1 MITERDIREKTFAK
15 ATFGGYDMSEVDEFL
30 EEMAADAVSTQK
42 EFGTLRGKMKVLVDK
57 IEEYRS
63 TEDAMRLALVSAQK
77 VAQEVE
83 QEANEKAAAILAE
96 AQEKAD
102 AILAEANAKA
112 EEIAG
117 DLIARR
123 EMEEKRLAA
132 ASEASADYIEK
143 MLAACQKHGEF
154 LTALSAVSAEGALR
168 TAEETAEEAAEE
180 AEEAVEE
187 VVEETAEELTE
198 ELVEALPEETAP
210 AVPEPDESWAPA
222 EDVDEPTRMFR
233 F

>member
-63 TEDAMRLALVSAQK
+63 TENAMHQALVSAQK

-83 QEANEKAAAILAE
+83 AEANAKAEEILRE

-102 AILAEANAKA
+102 AIIAEANAKA

-117 DLIARR
+117 DLISRR
-123 EMEEKRLAA
+123 EMEEKRLDAA
-132 ASEASADYIEK
+132 TTASADYIEK
-143 MLAACQKHGEF
+143 MLAACRKHEEF
-154 LTALSAVSAEGALR
+154 LTALSRVAVPA
-168 TAEETAEEAAEE
+168 AEEAAEE
-180 AEEAVEE
+180 AVEEAAEEFTEAVEEAAEETAEVVEAVEEAVEE
-187 VVEETAEELTE
+187 AAPVLEEF
-198 ELVEALPEETAP
+198 
-210 AVPEPDESWAPA
+210 DESWTPD

>member
-1 MITERDIREKTFAK
+1 MITERDIREKTFGK

-30 EEMAADAVSTQK
+30 EELAASAAGTQK
-42 EFGTLRGKMKVLVDK
+42 EFATLRGKMKVLVDK

-63 TEDAMRLALVSAQK
+63 TEDAMRQALISAQK

-83 QEANEKAAAILAE
+83 NEARAKAEAVLAE
-96 AQEKAD
+96 AQEKAG

-117 DLIARR
+117 DLITRR

-132 ASEASADYIEK
+132 AREASADYIDR
-143 MLAACQKHGEF
+143 MLDACRKQSDY
-154 LTALSAVSAEGALR
+154 LTALAAVGAETEEAAEEPVPAAEEIAEPVA
-168 TAEETAEEAAEE
+168 TAEEPAEETAEAPIPNAGEE
-180 AEEAVEE
+180 
-187 VVEETAEELTE
+187 
-198 ELVEALPEETAP
+198 
-210 AVPEPDESWAPA
+210 
-222 EDVDEPTRMFR
+222 VDEPTRMFR

>member
-1 MITERDIREKTFAK
+1 MITERTIREKTFAK
-15 ATFGGYDMSEVDEFL
+15 ANFGGYDMSEVDEFL

-42 EFGTLRGKMKVLVDK
+42 EIGTLRGKMKVLVDK

-77 VAQEVE
+77 VALEVE
-83 QEANEKAAAILAE
+83 SEAKAKAEEILRE

-102 AILAEANAKA
+102 AILSEANAQA

-117 DLIARR
+117 DLVARR

-132 ASEASADYIEK
+132 AAEASGDYIEK
-143 MLAACQKHGEF
+143 MLAACTKHGEF
-154 LTALSAVSAEGALR
+154 LTALKEVAAVP
-168 TAEETAEEAAEE
+168 AEERFEEAGEIAEEAVEEAAEAVEEAAEEFAEEAVEEAAEE
-180 AEEAVEE
+180 AADVLS
-187 VVEETAEELTE
+187 EL
-198 ELVEALPEETAP
+198 
-210 AVPEPDESWAPA
+210 DDSWAPD

>member
-1 MITERDIREKTFAK
+1 MITERDIREKTFGK

-30 EEMAADAVSTQK
+30 EELAASAAGTQK
-42 EFGTLRGKMKVLVDK
+42 EFATLRGKMKVLVDK

-63 TEDAMRLALVSAQK
+63 TEDAMRQALISAQK

-83 QEANEKAAAILAE
+83 NEARAKAEAVLAE

-117 DLIARR
+117 DLITRR

-132 ASEASADYIEK
+132 AREASADYIDR
-143 MLAACQKHGEF
+143 MLDACRKQSDY
-154 LTALSAVSAEGALR
+154 LTALSAVGAETEEAAEEPVPAAEEIAEPV
-168 TAEETAEEAAEE
+168 TTAEEPAEETAEAPIPDAGEE
-180 AEEAVEE
+180 
-187 VVEETAEELTE
+187 
-198 ELVEALPEETAP
+198 
-210 AVPEPDESWAPA
+210 
-222 EDVDEPTRMFR
+222 VDEPTRMFR